1 MPQLPLFGDAPH
13 SHPLATRS
21 IARPTVPRPQ
31 PRSAQSRSDKRSP
44 RSKHAPQPPLVPTPA
59 ATVVSIP
66 TPPTAIDRL
75 VPLAPTSAKELPQG
89 WVDPKNP
96 AFNSLKNYRLCGAP
110 IKIGGLDHSLC
121 STDCGW
127 VVDLQWLAWME
138 THRRKRKETDPQA
151 ATHTASG
158 KSEAFDLFSDGL
170 DRDSATRSRAAASD
184 RNTSKTDGGAA

>member
-13 SHPLATRS
+13 SHPPAARS
-21 IARPTVPRPQ
+21 IARPTVPRL
-31 PRSAQSRSDKRSP
+31 P
-44 RSKHAPQPPLVPTPA
+44 RSKHAPQPPLAPTPA
-59 ATVVSIP
+59 ATVVLIP

-75 VPLAPTSAKELPQG
+75 VPPAPTSAKELPQG

-96 AFNSLKNYRLCGAP
+96 AFNSLKNCRLCGAP

-127 VVDLQWLAWME
+127 VVDLQWLPWME
-138 THRRKRKETDPQA
+138 AHRRKRKETDPQA
-151 ATHTASG
+151 ATHTASS

-170 DRDSATRSRAAASD
+170 DR
-184 RNTSKTDGGAA
+184 NTSKTDGGVA